1 LHANR
6 YAQYFLKIQNDNYL
20 SKRLYI
26 LSGLGA
32 DEQVFQRLDFSGFAT
47 TFIKWKTPHENES
60 IEQYAKRLLDQI
72 TTIKPTIIGLSFGG
86 IIAIEIAKQIET
98 EKVILISSAKTKF
111 EIPFYFRFIGL
122 LRIHRLFPTT
132 VLKSSN
138 FLTNYFFGAKTHF
151 ERQLLKQI
159 LKDTDSVFLKWAIE
173 KITRWTNQSE
183 INNLFHIHGAHDRIL
198 PSIFIK
204 CNLTIKNGG
213 HLMIL
218 SESEQMNIILKAQL

>member
-1 LHANR
+1 MLRYRAHRLHANR

-122 LRIHRLFPTT
+122 LRISSLHLTLLFPDHCFKKQE
-132 VLKSSN
+132 LFN
-138 FLTNYFFGAKTHF
+138 D
-151 ERQLLKQI
+151 ELLY
-159 LKDTDSVFLKWAIE
+159 LYRENTF
-173 KITRWTNQSE
+173 
-183 INNLFHIHGAHDRIL
+183 
-198 PSIFIK
+198 
-204 CNLTIKNGG
+204 
-213 HLMIL
+213 
-218 SESEQMNIILKAQL
+218 